1 MNLNTSQEILSLK
14 NLITSFTKGLR
25 SRLILGK
32 CKLKKEKAIDSRE
45 EENIQKILKN
55 LKSDKNII
63 SRQKRLKRKY
73 L

>member
-1 MNLNTSQEILSLK
+1 MNLNTPREILSRK
-14 NLITSFTKGLR
+14 SLITSFTKGLR
-25 SRLILGK
+25 SRLILEK

-45 EENIQKILKN
+45 GANIQKTLKN

-63 SRQKRLKRKY
+63 LRQKRLKRKY